1 MRKAPPERPARKRLL
16 DLPDSRELVAPTVG
30 LLCVLALVYLLPEPL
45 RLLLAWDRVAIHAGE
60 PWRLLTGQFV
70 HLGAGHLL
78 LNMLGVGLAWVL
90 FAEHLPGWRYP
101 SVVVIVAA
109 GAGLGMYAFAPHVHY
124 YAGFSGALYGMFA
137 WGAVQ
142 DIRRNVPLGWLVLVV
157 VVAKAG
163 YEQWA
168 GPIPLGG
175 RTPDNLAVAAH
186 FHGVATGLL
195 LAAGQW
201 CWSRLAGDR
210 RRRS

>member
-1 MRKAPPERPARKRLL
+1 MRKAPLERPARKRLL
-16 DLPDSRELVAPTVG
+16 ELPGSPALVAPTLV
-30 LLCVLALVYLLPEPL
+30 LLGVLALVYLLPEPL
-45 RLLLAWDRVAIHAGE
+45 RLLLAWDRAAIHAGE

-78 LNMLGVGLAWVL
+78 LNMLGVGLAWLL
-90 FAEHLPGWRYP
+90 FAEHMPGWRYLP
-101 SVVVIVAA
+101 VVVIVAA
-109 GAGLGMYAFAPHVHY
+109 GAGVGMYLFAPQVHY

-142 DIRRNVPLGWLVLVV
+142 DIRRKVPLGWLVLIV

-175 RTPDNLAVAAH
+175 RAPDNLAVAAH

-201 CWSRLAGDR
+201 CWALLAADR
-210 RRRS
+210 RRG